1 MIRIAILVDQSTH
14 KTTRIYVD
22 QSNAKEILPYLHTE
36 ESIEKEF
43 REIRGLLKENLRN
56 KEKYKKVDVSQKAND
71 MYEMRFVRN
80 NRNDR
85 IFCQEVK
92 GEHKFRAIVMVE
104 LWVGK
109 KSQEIPKQIKQRIE
123 TMGTYL
129 YELQH

>member
-1 MIRIAILVDQSTH
+1 M
-14 KTTRIYVD
+14 D
-22 QSNAKEILPYLHTE
+22 QSNAKEILPYLNSH

-56 KEKYKKVDVSQKAND
+56 KEKYKKSDVSGKATN
-71 MYEMRFVRN
+71 MFEMRFVRN

-85 IFCQEVK
+85 MFCQEVR
-92 GEHKFRAIVMVE
+92 GEQKFRAIVIVE

-109 KSQEIPKQIKQRIE
+109 KSQEIPKQMKQRIE